1 MTLAQKID
9 SDRLA
14 AMKARE
20 ELKLSVLRMVSTA
33 IKNAQIAKQ
42 AELTDEEVE
51 KVLRTEKKKRAEASE
66 AFSKGG
72 KLDLAKQ
79 EKAEEVIIEAY
90 LPQQMSDEELA
101 NIVKKVLTEGNFTD
115 NSQFGQA
122 MGQVMK
128 AVAGRA
134 DGQAV
139 QAKVK
144 ELLSN

>member
-9 SDRLA
+9 SDRLV
-14 AMKARE
+14 AMKAQE

-33 IKNAQIAKQ
+33 IKNAQIAKK

-66 AFSKGG
+66 AFGKGG
-72 KLDLAKQ
+72 KLDLAEQ
-79 EKAEEVIIEAY
+79 EKAEEAIIEAY
-90 LPQQMSDEELA
+90 LPKQMTDEELA

-128 AVAGRA
+128 AVAGKA